1 VLAKT
6 RLSDFEHDLAAGRL
20 VPEAPQGNLEQVGNL
35 PPRLRQVLE
44 LLAAGWNI
52 KETAARLGISQ
63 KTAEA
68 HRSKLLQRLGVKSV
82 VEAVRLKLAEASRG
96 KG

>member
-1 VLAKT
+1 
-6 RLSDFEHDLAAGRL
+6 
-20 VPEAPQGNLEQVGNL
+20 
-35 PPRLRQVLE
+35 LRQVLE

-52 KETAARLGISQ
+52 KETAARLGSSQ